1 MLVASE
7 RAMAADRNIPD
18 IFSDLLKELTTL
30 FRSEIR
36 LARTEFS
43 DKITLL
49 GLSLAMIGV
58 GAVLLLAGLF
68 LLLQAAVAGLIAFG
82 FSPTVATLIVAA
94 VVLLIGIGLLWFGL
108 NRLHAKN
115 LALKKTSEQ
124 LQRDVAAAKYQ
135 VTNP

>member
-1 MLVASE
+1 
-7 RAMAADRNIPD
+7 MAADRNIPD
-18 IFSDLLKELTTL
+18 IFADLLKELTTL

-43 DKITLL
+43 EKIALL
-49 GLSLAMIGV
+49 GVSLGLIVV
-58 GAVLLLAGLF
+58 GAALVLAALF
-68 LLLQAAVAGLIAFG
+68 LLLQAAVAALIGYG

-94 VVLLIGIGLLWFGL
+94 VVLLIGIVLLWVGL

-115 LALKKTSEQ
+115 LALKKTTEQ